1 MGEAGTPPRKRPA
14 RTLNSPPRDRRD
26 QGANPP
32 IKDRVPL
39 ESVEDLER
47 DSPLLFRCLTNYNA
61 GRTPTYIRWYH
72 IRWHHGQIFDGYPH
86 IIVAYD
92 GGYNRMFRAKWN
104 GNTLWEILDSEYIQ
118 FQW

>member
-14 RTLNSPPRDRRD
+14 RTLNSPRRDRRD
-26 QGANPP
+26 QGGNPP

-47 DSPLLFRCLTNYNA
+47 DSPLLFRCLTNYKA

-72 IRWHHGQIFDGYPH
+72 IRWHHY

-104 GNTLWEILDSEYIQ
+104 GNTLWEILDSECIQ